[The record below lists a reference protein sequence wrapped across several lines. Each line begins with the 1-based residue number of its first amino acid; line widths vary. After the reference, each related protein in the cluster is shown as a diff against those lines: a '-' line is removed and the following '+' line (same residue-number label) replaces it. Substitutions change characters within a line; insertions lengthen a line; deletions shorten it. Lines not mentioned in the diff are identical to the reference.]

1 MLDGLSPFKYLNIL
15 KVYIFI
21 IIMELSCIHN
31 NIKFDITSTAYTQLV
46 KDDRA
51 LCVICHVEEP
61 PDVCWDR
68 YVLRCGHKYHTRC
81 FRTWCGSKGKVNCPQ
96 CGDVQQIPQNRYC
109 SGCDVWGHC
118 GCIDILEYLL

>member
-1 MLDGLSPFKYLNIL
+1 
-15 KVYIFI
+15 
-21 IIMELSCIHN
+21 MELSCIHK
-31 NIKFDITSTAYTQLV
+31 NIKFDLTSTAYTQLV
-46 KDDRA
+46 KDDRT

-61 PDVCWDR
+61 QDVCWDR

-118 GCIDILEYLL
+118 GFIDNYNIYCKKRKSAVKMKTKKRTPQSAV